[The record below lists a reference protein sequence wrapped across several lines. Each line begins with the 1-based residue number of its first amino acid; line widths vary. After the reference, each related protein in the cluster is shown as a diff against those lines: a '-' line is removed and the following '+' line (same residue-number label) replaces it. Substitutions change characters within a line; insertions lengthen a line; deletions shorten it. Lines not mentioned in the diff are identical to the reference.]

1 LIDITKE
8 VEKLKKKSDLL
19 IQTID
24 KLQKAMNVVDY
35 EIKVPEDVKIGNME
49 KLQQSQNE
57 LDRLTEAIGVLKI
70 MDA

>member
-1 LIDITKE
+1 MIDITKE